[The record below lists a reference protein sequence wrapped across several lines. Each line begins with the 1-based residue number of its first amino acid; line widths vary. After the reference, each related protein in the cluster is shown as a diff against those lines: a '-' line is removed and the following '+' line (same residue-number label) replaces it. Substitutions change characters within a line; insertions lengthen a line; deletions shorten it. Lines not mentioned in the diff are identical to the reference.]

1 MYSMCLGVCVSAV
14 VTCRI
19 CSCVLQSPVA
29 LGQLIL
35 LLSPLTEVFD
45 SDHSCGNTNMKYD
58 KYYLMYLINQSGGK
72 IKKKTVVSTNIYNI
86 TRLHVGKHCCQ
97 TIWLSRR

>member
-1 MYSMCLGVCVSAV
+1 MYSVCLGMSVSAV

-35 LLSPLTEVFD
+35 LLPPLTEVFD
-45 SDHSCGNTNMKYD
+45 FDHSCGNTNMKYD
-58 KYYLMYLINQSGGK
+58 KYYLMHLINQSGGK
-72 IKKKTVVSTNIYNI
+72 IKKNSCKY
-86 TRLHVGKHCCQ
+86 
-97 TIWLSRR
+97 